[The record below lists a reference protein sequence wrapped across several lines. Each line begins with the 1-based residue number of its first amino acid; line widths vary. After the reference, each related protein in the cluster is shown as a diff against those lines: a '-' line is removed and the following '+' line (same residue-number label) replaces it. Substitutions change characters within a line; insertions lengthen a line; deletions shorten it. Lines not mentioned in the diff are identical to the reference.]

1 MGIFLFIYLK
11 LAGVTVPR
19 IWPREKGRGIKSGR
33 RWEGSNVPENRQILI
48 YSATCNNIIGM
59 RKIGEKGLEPSDS
72 DFVPNSADEKCFI
85 PDLKKIRKRK
95 KAIEASRK
103 DV

>member
-1 MGIFLFIYLK
+1 MK
-11 LAGVTVPR
+11 
-19 IWPREKGRGIKSGR
+19 
-33 RWEGSNVPENRQILI
+33 
-48 YSATCNNIIGM
+48 
-59 RKIGEKGLEPSDS
+59 KIGEKGLEPSDS